1 MSTSFIVY
9 FHIIVTTQASLI
21 SLLVYIVCISLV
33 RRCDDSISVFS
44 SFWNKDVPDCLLQMI
59 SLETLQLA
67 GNGLRGDISKFDMP
81 RVNVFSISGNKFRGE
96 LPSSIKNKS
105 FEVFD
110 ISNNQITGYLDMD
123 ISSASPAN
131 SSADTDVS
139 VSSDGTTTFRAEFWT
154 VICFPVRV
162 FLHLMR
168 DIATT
173 SVAVSTWKCLCM
185 FGLG

>member
-1 MSTSFIVY
+1 M
-9 FHIIVTTQASLI
+9 
-21 SLLVYIVCISLV
+21 
-33 RRCDDSISVFS
+33 
-44 SFWNKDVPDCLLQMI
+44 PDCLLQMI

-96 LPSSIKNKS
+96 LPSSIKNNR

-139 VSSDGTTTFRAEFWT
+139 VSSDGSTTFRADVNRLSGRLNLDPISTFND
-154 VICFPVRV
+154 V
-162 FLHLMR
+162 
-168 DIATT
+168 
-173 SVAVSTWKCLCM
+173 SVLDGNLCSCKSLPSFDEGYSDYKCGS
-185 FGLG
+185 FN